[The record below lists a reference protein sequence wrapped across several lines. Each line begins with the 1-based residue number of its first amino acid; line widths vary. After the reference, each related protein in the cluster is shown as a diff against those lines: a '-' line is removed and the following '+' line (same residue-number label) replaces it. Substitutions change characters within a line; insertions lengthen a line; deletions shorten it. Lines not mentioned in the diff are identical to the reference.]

1 VRSERALSFEVIDIV
16 FGLLVVIAAIRG
28 AFRGFVTEVGSMAA
42 LILGFGIAIIFY
54 KSLSIL
60 LSTQFG
66 ESMWNQLIAFLILFL
81 LVYLLVKLVQRLL
94 QNVVERLNLDR
105 LDSALGFF
113 LGIAEGLLVVGVVL
127 FIINWQPF
135 FDPKSILG
143 SSFFARMLFPV
154 LPSPERIFG
163 PQVFVENV

>member
-1 VRSERALSFEVIDIV
+1 MSFEVIDIV
-16 FGLLVVIAAIRG
+16 FALLVVIAAIRG

-42 LILGFGIAIIFY
+42 LILGFGAAIVFY
-54 KSLSIL
+54 KPVAL
-60 LSTQFG
+60 LLGRQFG
-66 ESMWNQLIAFLILFL
+66 QSMWNQLIAFLILFL
-81 LVYLLVKLVQRLL
+81 LGYLLVKLVQRML
-94 QNVVERLNLDR
+94 QNIIERLNLDR

-113 LGIAEGLLVVGVVL
+113 LGLAEGLLVVGVVL

-135 FDPKSILG
+135 FDPKSMLG

-163 PQVFVENV
+163 PRVFVENV

>member
-1 VRSERALSFEVIDIV
+1 MEVIDIV
-16 FGLLVVIAAIRG
+16 FALLVVMAAIRG

-42 LILGFGIAIIFY
+42 LILSFGAAIVFY
-54 KSLSIL
+54 KPVSAIL
-60 LSTQFG
+60 EKQFG
-66 ESMWNQLIAFLILFL
+66 QSMWNQLIAFLILFL
-81 LVYLLVKLVQRLL
+81 AVYLLVKLVQRLL
-94 QNVVERLNLDR
+94 LNIVEQLNLDR

-127 FIINWQPF
+127 FVINWQPF
-135 FDPKSILG
+135 FDPKNLLG

-163 PQVFVENV
+163 PRVFAENV

>member
-1 VRSERALSFEVIDIV
+1 MSFEVIDIV
-16 FGLLVVIAAIRG
+16 FALLVVIAAIRG

-42 LILGFGIAIIFY
+42 LILGFGAAIVFY
-54 KSLSIL
+54 KSVAL
-60 LSTQFG
+60 LLDKQFG
-66 ESMWNQLIAFLILFL
+66 PSMWNQLIAFLILFL
-81 LVYLLVKLVQRLL
+81 LGYLLVKLVQRML
-94 QNVVERLNLDR
+94 QNVIERLNLDR

-113 LGIAEGLLVVGVVL
+113 LGVAEGLLVVGVAL

-135 FDPKSILG
+135 FDPKSLLG

-163 PQVFVENV
+163 PRVFVENV

>member
-1 VRSERALSFEVIDIV
+1 MMFEVVDIV
-16 FGLLVVIAAIRG
+16 FALLILIAAIRG

-42 LILGFGIAIIFY
+42 LILSFACAIIFY
-54 KSLSIL
+54 KPVAQIL
-60 LSTQFG
+60 EKQFG
-66 ESMWNQLIAFLILFL
+66 HSLWNPLISFLILFL
-81 LVYLLVKLVQRLL
+81 LVYLLVKLVQRML
-94 QNVVERLNLDR
+94 QNVIDRLNLDR
-105 LDSALGFF
+105 LDSAMGFF
-113 LGIAEGLLVVGVVL
+113 LGITEGLLVVGVAL

-135 FDPKSILG
+135 FDPKSLLG

>member
-1 VRSERALSFEVIDIV
+1 MSFEVIDIV
-16 FGLLVVIAAIRG
+16 FALLVIIAAIRG

-42 LILGFGIAIIFY
+42 LILGFGAAIVFY
-54 KSLSIL
+54 KPVAL
-60 LSTQFG
+60 LLDRQFRP
-66 ESMWNQLIAFLILFL
+66 SMWNQLIAFLILFL
-81 LVYLLVKLVQRLL
+81 LAYLLVKLVQRML
-94 QNVVERLNLDR
+94 QNIIDRLNLDR
-105 LDSALGFF
+105 LDTALGFF

-135 FDPKSILG
+135 FDPKNLLG

-163 PQVFVENV
+163 PKVFVENV

>member
-1 VRSERALSFEVIDIV
+1 LSFEVIDIV
-16 FGLLVVIAAIRG
+16 FALLVVIAAIRG

-42 LILGFGIAIIFY
+42 LILGFGAAIVFN
-54 KSLSIL
+54 KPVAL
-60 LSTQFG
+60 LLDKQFG
-66 ESMWNQLIAFLILFL
+66 PSMWNQLIAFLILFL
-81 LVYLLVKLVQRLL
+81 LGYLLVKLVQRML
-94 QNVVERLNLDR
+94 QNIIERLNLDR

-113 LGIAEGLLVVGVVL
+113 LGVAEGLLVVGVAL

-135 FDPKSILG
+135 FDPKSLLG

-163 PQVFVENV
+163 PRVFVENV

>member
-1 VRSERALSFEVIDIV
+1 MSFEVIDIV
-16 FGLLVVIAAIRG
+16 FALLVVIAAIRG

-42 LILGFGIAIIFY
+42 LILGFGAAIVFY
-54 KSLSIL
+54 KSVSL
-60 LSTQFG
+60 LLDKQFG
-66 ESMWNQLIAFLILFL
+66 PSMWNQLIAFLILFL
-81 LVYLLVKLVQRLL
+81 LGYLLVKLVQRML
-94 QNVVERLNLDR
+94 QNIIERLNLDR

-113 LGIAEGLLVVGVVL
+113 LGVAEGLLVVGVAL

-135 FDPKSILG
+135 FDPKSLLG

-163 PQVFVENV
+163 PRVFVENV

>member
-1 VRSERALSFEVIDIV
+1 MSFEVIDIV
-16 FGLLVVIAAIRG
+16 FALLVIIAAIRG

-42 LILGFGIAIIFY
+42 LILGFGAAIVLY
-54 KSLSIL
+54 KPVALLLDKRFGPSI
-60 LSTQFG
+60 
-66 ESMWNQLIAFLILFL
+66 WNQLISFLILFL
-81 LVYLLVKLVQRLL
+81 LGYLLVKLVQRML
-94 QNVVERLNLDR
+94 QNIVERLNLDR

-113 LGIAEGLLVVGVVL
+113 LGLAEGLLVVAVAL

-135 FDPKSILG
+135 FDPKSLLG

-163 PQVFVENV
+163 PRVFVENV

>member
-1 VRSERALSFEVIDIV
+1 LSFEVIDIV
-16 FGLLVVIAAIRG
+16 FALLVIIAAIRG

-42 LILGFGIAIIFY
+42 LILGFGAAIVLY
-54 KSLSIL
+54 KPVAL
-60 LSTQFG
+60 LLDRQFG
-66 ESMWNQLIAFLILFL
+66 ASMWNQLIAFLILFL
-81 LVYLLVKLVQRLL
+81 LGYVLVKLVQRML
-94 QNVVERLNLDR
+94 QNIIDRLSLDR

-113 LGIAEGLLVVGVVL
+113 LGLAEGLLVVGVVL

-135 FDPKSILG
+135 FDPGNLLG

-163 PQVFVENV
+163 PRVVVENV

>member
-1 VRSERALSFEVIDIV
+1 LSFEVIDIV
-16 FGLLVVIAAIRG
+16 FALLVVIAAIRG

-42 LILGFGIAIIFY
+42 LILGFGAAIVLY
-54 KSLSIL
+54 KPVALLLDKRLGPSI
-60 LSTQFG
+60 
-66 ESMWNQLIAFLILFL
+66 WNQLIAFLILFL
-81 LVYLLVKLVQRLL
+81 LGYLLVKLVQRML
-94 QNVVERLNLDR
+94 QNIIERLNLDR

-113 LGIAEGLLVVGVVL
+113 LGLAEGLLVVAVAL

-135 FDPKSILG
+135 FDPKSLLG

-163 PQVFVENV
+163 PRVFVENV

>member
-1 VRSERALSFEVIDIV
+1 LSFEVIDIV
-16 FGLLVVIAAIRG
+16 FALLVIIAAIRG

-42 LILGFGIAIIFY
+42 LILGFGAAIVFN
-54 KSLSIL
+54 KPVAL
-60 LSTQFG
+60 LLDRQFG
-66 ESMWNQLIAFLILFL
+66 QSMWNQLIAFLILFL
-81 LVYLLVKLVQRLL
+81 LGYLLVKLVQRML
-94 QNVVERLNLDR
+94 QNIIERLNLDR

-113 LGIAEGLLVVGVVL
+113 LGLAEGLLVVGVAL

-135 FDPKSILG
+135 FDPKSLLG

-163 PQVFVENV
+163 PRVFVENV

>member
-1 VRSERALSFEVIDIV
+1 LSFEVIDIV
-16 FGLLVVIAAIRG
+16 FALLVIIAAVRG

-42 LILGFGIAIIFY
+42 LILGFASAIVFY
-54 KSLSIL
+54 KPVAL
-60 LSTQFG
+60 LLDRQFG
-66 ESMWNQLIAFLILFL
+66 HSMWNQLIAFLILFL
-81 LVYLLVKLVQRLL
+81 LVYLLVKLVQRML
-94 QNVVERLNLDR
+94 QNIIERLNLDR

-113 LGIAEGLLVVGVVL
+113 LGLAEGLIVVGVVL

-135 FDPKSILG
+135 FDPKSLLG

-163 PQVFVENV
+163 PRVFVENV

>member
-1 VRSERALSFEVIDIV
+1 MSFEVIDIV
-16 FGLLVVIAAIRG
+16 FALLVVIAAIRG

-42 LILGFGIAIIFY
+42 LIFGFGAAIIFN
-54 KSLSIL
+54 KPVAL
-60 LSTQFG
+60 LLDKQFG
-66 ESMWNQLIAFLILFL
+66 PSMWNQLIAFLILFL
-81 LVYLLVKLVQRLL
+81 LGYLLVKLVQRML
-94 QNVVERLNLDR
+94 QNIIERLNLDR

-113 LGIAEGLLVVGVVL
+113 LGVAEGLLVVGVAL

-135 FDPKSILG
+135 FDPKSLLG

-163 PQVFVENV
+163 PRVLVENV

>member
-1 VRSERALSFEVIDIV
+1 LSFEVIDIV
-16 FGLLVVIAAIRG
+16 FALLVIIAAIRG

-42 LILGFGIAIIFY
+42 LILGFGAAIVLY
-54 KSLSIL
+54 KPVAQL
-60 LSTQFG
+60 LDRQFG
-66 ESMWNQLIAFLILFL
+66 ASMWNQLIAFLILFL
-81 LVYLLVKLVQRLL
+81 LGYLLVKLVQRML
-94 QNVVERLNLDR
+94 QNIIDRLNLDR

-113 LGIAEGLLVVGVVL
+113 LGIAEGLLVVGVAL

-135 FDPKSILG
+135 FDPKSLLG

-163 PQVFVENV
+163 PRVFVENV

>member
-1 VRSERALSFEVIDIV
+1 VRSGRALSFEVIDIV

-28 AFRGFVTEVGSMAA
+28 AFRGFVTEVGPMAA
-42 LILGFGIAIIFY
+42 LIY
-54 KSLSIL
+54 KPLSIRL
-60 LSTQFG
+60 TTQFG
-66 ESMWNQLIAFLILFL
+66 DSIWNQLIAFLILFL

-113 LGIAEGLLVVGVVL
+113 LGVAEGLLVVGVVL

-135 FDPKSILG
+135 FDPKSLLG